1 MNHALAIEL
10 SIVAAYVAVLVS
22 IGIFFARRQTSTDTY
37 FVASRSVPGWAMGMS
52 MFATIITAVTVI
64 AYPGASY
71 AGNWSL
77 LVPGFM
83 VLGVLAVAGAI
94 IIPFF
99 RHAVGMSAYEYFGKR
114 FGTGARVYSS
124 LAFAAG
130 HFSKMGVVLYLLGL
144 TVGSMTGWSV
154 YAIICVVGTATILYT
169 LIGGMQAVVWTD
181 VVQGIVLWLGI
192 FIVLAYLWMLTPGGA
207 RAAIALAAANH
218 KFSLGSMSLSLSKP
232 TVLVLCLYGFFFY
245 LQKYTADQ
253 TLVQRYLIA
262 RTDREALRGVGLGAL
277 LCVPV
282 WALFMLIGT
291 LLWAFYRLSG
301 EALPAGLK
309 KADQIFPYFLS
320 THVSPV
326 FTGLFL
332 AALFGAAMSSM
343 ASDLNCIAV
352 VGVEDF
358 FRRLRPDATDAKALR
373 IGKAMVAVFGVFTI
387 IFAVE
392 LAGSK
397 GTALSLYFTITSI
410 VAGGLAGLFLLAFLC
425 PRANPRGAWVG
436 IVLSLLVT
444 AWATLTLDHGSV
456 VNLGRWNYPLNSYMI
471 GVIGHVVLFVAGYV
485 ASLVLPGDG
494 SRELTLWG
502 WLNHRRETALA
513 EAVTEKAA
521 GRLTGTF

>member
-10 SIVAAYVAVLVS
+10 CIVAAYVAVLVG
-22 IGIFFARRQTSTDTY
+22 IGVFFARRQTSTDTY
-37 FVASRSVPGWAMGMS
+37 FVASRSIPGWAMGIS

-83 VLGVLAVAGAI
+83 VLGVLALAGMV

-99 RHAVGMSAYEYFGKR
+99 RHVVGMSAYEYFGKR
-114 FGTGARVYSS
+114 FGPKVRMYSA

-130 HFSKMGVVLYLLGL
+130 HFSKMGVVLYLLAL
-144 TVGSMTGWSV
+144 TVGSMTSWNV
-154 YAIICVVGTATILYT
+154 YLILYAVGAVTILYT

-192 FIVLAYLWMLTPGGA
+192 FIVLAYLWILTPGGA
-207 RAAIALAAANH
+207 SAAISLADANH
-218 KFSLGSMSLSLSKP
+218 KFGLGSPSLSLTKP
-232 TVLVLCLYGFFFY
+232 TLLVLCLYGFFFY

-291 LLWAFYRLSG
+291 LLWAFYKLSG
-301 EALPAGLK
+301 EAIPSSIH

-320 THVSPV
+320 THISPV
-326 FTGLFL
+326 FTGFFM

-358 FRRLRPDATDAKALR
+358 YRRFRPQATDARALR
-373 IGKAMVAVFGVFTI
+373 AGKWMVAAFGIFTI
-387 IFAVE
+387 LFAAE

-425 PRANPRGAWVG
+425 PRANREGVYVG

-444 AWATLTLDHGSV
+444 TWATLTLDHGSV
-456 VNLGRWNYPLNSYMI
+456 VDMGRWNYPWNSYMI
-471 GVIGHVVLFVAGYV
+471 GVIGHLVLFAAGYA
-485 ASLVLPGDG
+485 ASLMFRGG
-494 SRELTLWG
+494 SVGPQELTLWG
-502 WLNHRRETALA
+502 WLGHRKKMSLA
-513 EAVTEKAA
+513 ERRTEV
-521 GRLTGTF
+521 TGTF

>member
-1 MNHALAIEL
+1 MTHHALGIEL
-10 SIVAAYVAVLVS
+10 AIVAAYVAVLVG
-22 IGIFFARRQTSTDTY
+22 IGASFARRQTTTDAY
-37 FVASRSVPGWAMGMS
+37 FVARRSVPGWAMGMS

-64 AYPGASY
+64 AYPGAAY

-83 VLGVLAVAGAI
+83 VLGVLAVVGVV

-114 FGTGARVYSS
+114 FSNGVRVYSS

-130 HFSKMGVVLYLLGL
+130 HFSKMGVVLYLLAL
-144 TVGSMTGWSV
+144 TVSSMTSWNVYVIV
-154 YAIICVVGTATILYT
+154 YAVGAATVLYT

-181 VVQGIVLWLGI
+181 VVQGIILWLGI
-192 FIVLAYLWMLTPGGA
+192 FIVLGYLWALTPGGA
-207 RAAIALAAANH
+207 HAAISLAAANH
-218 KFSLGSMSLSLSKP
+218 KFSLGSSSLSLSRP
-232 TVLVLCLYGFFFY
+232 TLLVLCLYGFFFY

-262 RTDREALRGVGLGAL
+262 RTDKEALRGVGLGAL

-291 LLWAFYRLSG
+291 LLWSFYRLSG
-301 EALPAGLK
+301 EALPASIK
-309 KADQIFPYFLS
+309 KADEIFPYFLS
-320 THVSPV
+320 THISPV

-358 FRRLRPDATDAKALR
+358 YRRIRPRATDAKALR
-373 IGKAMVAVFGVFTI
+373 AAKVMVAAFGVLTM
-387 IFAVE
+387 IFAAE

-397 GTALSLYFTITSI
+397 GAALSLYFTITSI

-425 PRANPRGAWVG
+425 PRANAKGAAAG

-444 AWATLTLDHGSV
+444 AWATLTLNHGGV
-456 VNLGRWNYPLNSYMI
+456 IDLGRWNYPLDSYMI
-471 GVIGHVVLFVAGYV
+471 GVFGHIALFAGGYL
-485 ASLVLPGDG
+485 ASLIFSDGKPGP
-494 SRELTLWG
+494 RELTLWG
-502 WLNHRRETALA
+502 WLSHPKTEAITA
-513 EAVTEKAA
+513 EDGFVSQKA
-521 GRLTGTF
+521 